1 MTEYYVYG
9 LIHPDTKMPFYIG
22 KGKGKG
28 NRASS
33 HLLLKPDDTYNLRK
47 RAVIEELNCSQKK
60 IDIIYYDT
68 GLSNTEA
75 INEEMRLI
83 RKYGRQD
90 YDKDG
95 ILTNMTLGGEG
106 GDTSQFFTEDSY
118 RRMSRPGVKNP
129 RSKLTKEQ
137 VVEIYHS
144 AESCHALS
152 QKFGVGAGQINGIK
166 KKRYYKDVTESITAL
181 PGVMESKCPRQIL
194 PLDIVKKIYLEEGSY
209 QYFKE
214 QYNVNYAVVRRIKEG
229 KSNKTV
235 TKVLGPP
242 GHVKKHGLTNTD
254 IAEIRQSKLSLDELA
269 EKFEVHKETIRNI
282 ISGKSHRFFR
292 YEY

>member
-1 MTEYYVYG
+1 M
-9 LIHPDTKMPFYIG
+9 
-22 KGKGKG
+22 
-28 NRASS
+28 
-33 HLLLKPDDTYNLRK
+33 
-47 RAVIEELNCSQKK
+47 IEELNHSQKK
-60 IDIIYYDT
+60 IEIVYYDT

-75 INEEMRLI
+75 INEEKRLI
-83 RKYGRQD
+83 RRYGRQD
-90 YDKDG
+90 YDENG

-106 GDTSQFFTEDSY
+106 GDTSQFFTEESY

-129 RSKLTKEQ
+129 RAKLTEEQ
-137 VVEIYHS
+137 VIEIYHS
-144 AESCHALS
+144 TKSCSKLS
-152 QKFGVGAGQINGIK
+152 NRFGVGTGQINGIK
-166 KKRYYKDVTESITAL
+166 KKRYYKDVTESITVL

-229 KSNKTV
+229 RSNRAV
-235 TKVLGPP
+235 TKDLGPA
-242 GHVKKHGLTNTD
+242 GHVRKHRLTNTD
-254 IAEIRQSKLSLDELA
+254 IAEIRQGKLSLDELA
-269 EKFEVHKETIRNI
+269 GKFGVLRETIRNI